1 MQIPLWDVQFWVH
14 PSAESPALA
23 KSLLFR
29 TMEGRQQG
37 RCIGFRGDQ
46 RENPTFVSETLRSL

>member
-37 RCIGFRGDQ
+37 RCIGFRGD
-46 RENPTFVSETLRSL
+46 